1 MKAARP
7 RRGSAAPAQVVNEA
21 EIRQIIKKLKAC
33 NTHDALEEMLN
44 DLLVLQVDCIVGDQ
58 SAFKTWL
65 KLAKDEARSLAEGPD
80 AVAVLLELIED
91 VEGTLTRV
99 QGGTPLNDKMKA
111 EHDAVRKIVP
121 KARQHPP
128 LVHSLSTHHPCLCRS
143 PHAAVCRVPDAAAA
157 RGRWLWGGP
166 RRVHLAAR
174 RPHARRRTVR
184 PHGLG
189 HLPQRPRS
197 GDTAR

>member
-1 MKAARP
+1 MKAGRP

-65 KLAKDEARSLAEGPD
+65 KLAKDEKRSLAEGTD

-111 EHDAVRKIVP
+111 EHDAVREIVP

-143 PHAAVCRVPDAAAA
+143 PHATVCRVPDAAAA
-157 RGRWLWGGP
+157 RGRWL
-166 RRVHLAAR
+166 
-174 RPHARRRTVR
+174 
-184 PHGLG
+184 
-189 HLPQRPRS
+189 
-197 GDTAR
+197 

>member
-1 MKAARP
+1 MKQARP
-7 RRGSAAPAQVVNEA
+7 RRGGATPKQDVKEG
-21 EIRQIIKKLKAC
+21 EIRQIIKKLKEC
-33 NTHDALEEMLN
+33 SKHDALEQMLN

-65 KLAKDEARSLAEGPD
+65 KLAKDDARSLAEGTD

-91 VEGTLTRV
+91 VEGTLRRV

-111 EHDAVRKIVP
+111 EHDAVREIVP

-143 PHAAVCRVPDAAAA
+143 PHAAVSRVPDAAAA
-157 RGRWLWGGP
+157 RGRWL
-166 RRVHLAAR
+166 
-174 RPHARRRTVR
+174 
-184 PHGLG
+184 
-189 HLPQRPRS
+189 
-197 GDTAR
+197 